1 MSSFFRITKNKHPFQ
16 IKHSE
21 PHSIPFFQR
30 ISIFTGSGLSSVHAF
45 RNNNFLVC
53 RMINNTNHIKL
64 TLVKKPTIKD
74 MTEQLLAKLKIM
86 LNFLVLERAAQ
97 NKKGKKF
104 NCLRI
109 TACFTCKQIFHQLL
123 KDSSLTTKF
132 LQSIINYQLPPAQ
145 KHRRK
150 PALLQP
156 HNKLFSLILFSS
168 LS

>member
-1 MSSFFRITKNKHPFQ
+1 
-16 IKHSE
+16 
-21 PHSIPFFQR
+21 
-30 ISIFTGSGLSSVHAF
+30 
-45 RNNNFLVC
+45 
-53 RMINNTNHIKL
+53 
-64 TLVKKPTIKD
+64 

-123 KDSSLTTKF
+123 KDSSRTTKF
-132 LQSIINYQLPPAQ
+132 LQSIINYQLTPAQ

-156 HNKLFSLILFSS
+156 HNKFFSLILFSS
-168 LS
+168 LSQFFFLFLFFEKNNKFSCYKSYIYKPIFSSEVSTLKQVSDK